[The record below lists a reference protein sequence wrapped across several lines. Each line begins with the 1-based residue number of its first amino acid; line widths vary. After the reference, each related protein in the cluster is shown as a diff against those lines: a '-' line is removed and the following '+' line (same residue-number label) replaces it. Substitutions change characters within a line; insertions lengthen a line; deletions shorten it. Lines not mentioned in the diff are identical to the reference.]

1 MVMCLLM
8 TGDKRPKLFA
18 FIYFGSVGMTTI
30 LTWIFKKAQVRDTW
44 PGEHGNKHSVSIKR
58 LEFLE

>member
-8 TGDKRPKLFA
+8 IGDQRPKLFTL
-18 FIYFGSVGMTTI
+18 IYFGNVGMTTI
-30 LTWIFKKAQVRDTW
+30 LKWIFKKVQDRETW